1 MELFTNN
8 VFLMMPSEGGEQS
21 PFSMLI
27 FFGLMILVFY
37 FFMIRP
43 QMKKQKEL
51 ANFRKELKKGDR
63 IITTGGMFGKV
74 SEIKD
79 DHILIEIADDVKIKM
94 DKNSIVK
101 DPSDIN
107 QAR

>member
-1 MELFTNN
+1 MKLLTIYTL
-8 VFLMMPSEGGEQS
+8 LMAPAQGGEQS

-51 ANFRKELKKGDR
+51 ANFRKELKKGDKV
-63 IITTGGMFGKV
+63 ITTGGIFAKV
-74 SEIKD
+74 SEIKE
-79 DHILIEIADDVKIKM
+79 DHFVIEIADDVKIKV
-94 DKNSIVK
+94 DKNSVVK
-101 DPSDIN
+101 DPTDIA
-107 QAR
+107 QSR